1 MRNTDDIDKSIA
13 AKVKD
18 FGLKRNAEDYLQHMR
33 LIAVGLDTIQ
43 SDSYKI
49 SDAVAVWYKRI

>member
-18 FGLKRNAEDYLQHMR
+18 FGLKRNAEDYLQHVR

-49 SDAVAVWYKRI
+49 SDAVAVW